1 MQSGRLLSIR
11 PDGSDLRCL
20 FTVTAE
26 ATGKVAWSSAA
37 DRVLLGPAIVADT
50 AGVRAS
56 GYFSTNTKVVWSTPT
71 GKALIAPKAD
81 TGQLVW
87 RSSTNQATRLDVSF
101 LQRTD
106 FAAYHPSGK
115 AIAATG
121 VGRDGVPGVYV
132 ATNRGKSPKLL
143 ARLETPNSELTE
155 LGFSSSGTLLFF
167 LHHHDDTGGYHVHR
181 LQLSSLALTDVVEEP
196 GTARHLTVSTVDD
209 ETLAWQVAQD
219 ATPLRVEASIG
230 SGPVSTVDVGP
241 GLDVEPVGWLSST
254 RLVVRSVPTGSPSGS
269 VGDLWLWSP
278 GAAPVHLASGIS
290 QAAVRIPQ
298 GVYQDPP
305 DAGEAQAPG

>member
-1 MQSGRLLSIR
+1 MQSGQLLSIR

-20 FTVTAE
+20 FTVSGDE
-26 ATGKVAWSSAA
+26 TGRVAWSAGA
-37 DRVLLGPAIVADT
+37 DRVLLGPSTVADA

-87 RSSTNQATRLDVSF
+87 RSSTNQAARLDVSF

-121 VGRDGVPGVYV
+121 VGRDGVPGVYI

-155 LGFSSSGTLLFF
+155 LGFSSSGASLFF

-196 GTARHLTVSTVDD
+196 GIARHLTVSTVDD
-209 ETLAWQVAQD
+209 ETLAWQVAVG

-230 SGPVSTVDVGP
+230 SGPASTVDVGP

-254 RLVVRSVPTGSPSGS
+254 RLVVRAVPTGSPPGS

-278 GAAPVHLASGIS
+278 GTAPVHLASGIS
-290 QAAVRIPQ
+290 QAAVRIPL
-298 GVYQDPP
+298 GAYQDPP
-305 DAGEAQAPG
+305 DAGEARAPG